1 MLDRTTQLTNLNP
14 DILDFQNQLRTQ
26 YAIENQT
33 VKSGQID
40 FIGSSLMEIFPIKK
54 MQLEGNLNLDKIIYN
69 RGVRATT
76 TADLLAHMNTL
87 IFDLNPSKIFM
98 NIGSNDVG
106 FGVSEEEMV
115 ANYANICQ
123 QIATRLPNCK
133 VYVMAYY
140 PVNTKAQFGNSD
152 NEHTSL
158 FHVRTNA
165 SLQAASNLVAKIA
178 KKYGFMPINVNQG
191 LTDMQGNLKPK
202 PTFDGAH
209 LLPEG
214 YQIVLNNLMPYLKT
228 TRLN

>member
-1 MLDRTTQLTNLNP
+1 MLDRTAQLTNLNP

-26 YAIENQT
+26 YDIENQT

-87 IFDLNPSKIFM
+87 IFDLNSSKIFM

-106 FGVSEEEMV
+106 FGLSEEEMV
-115 ANYANICQ
+115 ANYDNICQ

-133 VYVMAYY
+133 V
-140 PVNTKAQFGNSD
+140 
-152 NEHTSL
+152 
-158 FHVRTNA
+158 
-165 SLQAASNLVAKIA
+165 
-178 KKYGFMPINVNQG
+178 
-191 LTDMQGNLKPK
+191 
-202 PTFDGAH
+202 
-209 LLPEG
+209 
-214 YQIVLNNLMPYLKT
+214 
-228 TRLN
+228 